1 MQQNRFDAAID
12 FERSSGTS
20 RMKRINVH
28 TQTRW
33 MMAALMTVVAASVA
47 GSETLLVDAVKNQ
60 DQATA
65 RALIEQKVDVNETQ
79 ADGATA
85 LHWAVHRDDA
95 ETAQLLIDARADVN
109 ATNDFGVMPLALA
122 CQNRNAQMVES
133 LLNAGAN
140 AKAVLMSGESVL
152 MAAAHAGD
160 LSSVDLLLEHGADV
174 DAREPVRQQTA
185 LMWAIGEKRT
195 EIARRL
201 IDRGSDIHATT
212 TLGFTPLLFAAREGE
227 FEVVEMLLDAGADV
241 NTTALPEISQTYTV
255 ERSEEAKEKVRK
267 NDKGLSALHIATMRG
282 HVDTAKLLL
291 EHGADPNY
299 VAPGYSPIHWAVTS
313 WETELD
319 GANGM
324 RAPKGHEWHT
334 MAGVKEGKLELV
346 QALLDHGADPNARL
360 KKNPSRYGFTVTST
374 RPTNATPYILAAY
387 AGDADVMN
395 KLVEHGADPALVP
408 SNKAPALLWAAGV
421 GRHTAENV
429 ASEGESLA
437 AVKAAMDHGAD
448 VNAIDSSGNTA
459 LHGAAWIR
467 SPKIVQY
474 LVDQGA
480 DVLVKNK
487 YELTPAYIASRDGR
501 LAGLPGPIIE
511 DSPTLNLLRE
521 LAVPNVVKDSIEV
534 WETLPP
540 HIRNAIEQLLDG
552 ELNED
557 KAAKKK

>member
-1 MQQNRFDAAID
+1 
-12 FERSSGTS
+12 
-20 RMKRINVH
+20 MKRINVH
-28 TQTRW
+28 GHTRW
-33 MMAALMTVVAASVA
+33 MISALLTMVAVGIAH
-47 GSETLLVDAVKNQ
+47 SESLLINAVKNR
-60 DQATA
+60 DQATT
-65 RALIEQKVDVNETQ
+65 RALIEKKVDVNESQ
-79 ADGATA
+79 PDGATA

-95 ETAQLLIDARADVN
+95 ETAKLLIEAGADVN

-122 CQNRNAQMVES
+122 CQNRNAQLVET
-133 LLNAGAN
+133 LLDAGAN
-140 AKAVLMSGESVL
+140 AKANLMSGESVL

-160 LSSVDLLLEHGADV
+160 LSSVDLLLEYGADI
-174 DAREPVRQQTA
+174 DAKEPVRQQTA

-195 EIARRL
+195 KIARRL
-201 IDRGSDIHATT
+201 IEQGSDIHATT

-227 FEVVEMLLDAGADV
+227 TEVAEILLDVGADV

-255 ERSEEAKEKVRK
+255 DRSEEEKDKVQKKE
-267 NDKGLSALHIATMRG
+267 KGLSALHVAVLRG
-282 HVDTAKLLL
+282 HVDTAMLLL

-299 VAPGYSPIHWAVTS
+299 VAPGYSPLHWAVTS

-324 RAPKGHEWHT
+324 RAPKELEWHT

-346 QALLDHGADPNARL
+346 QALLEHGADPNARL
-360 KKNPSRYGFTVTST
+360 KKNPSRYGFTVTSN

-395 KLVEHGADPALVP
+395 MLVEHGADPTLVP
-408 SNKAPALLWAAGV
+408 NNKAPALLWAAGV

-429 ASEGESLA
+429 ATEGESLA
-437 AVKAAMDHGAD
+437 AVKAAVDHGAD
-448 VNAIDSSGNTA
+448 VNATDISGNTA

-474 LVDQGA
+474 LVDHGA